1 MGVMLVLHGAGLSAG
16 RLFRAALPAGGE
28 LTFDGFSAARAAP
41 GFAAVDARH
50 CAFEEILQQL
60 VGLGEARVIDDP
72 HSAHV
77 HRQLPP
83 AAGEEITADDGVD
96 AVRFEQTAYEMSLGH
111 VTGVVHA
118 FHEARVCQALRGS
131 NRL

>member
-1 MGVMLVLHGAGLSAG
+1 MLHWVGLSAD
-16 RLFRAALPAGGE
+16 RLFCAALPAGGE
-28 LTFDGFSAARAAP
+28 LTFDGFSAARAVP

-50 CAFEEILQQL
+50 RAFEEILQQP
-60 VGLGEARVIDDP
+60 VGLGEARVINDP
-72 HSAHV
+72 HGAHV
-77 HRQLPP
+77 HRQFPP

-118 FHEARVCQALRGS
+118 FHEARVRQALHGS